1 MPSALPRL
9 HETQGVAGP
18 SKVRRHPAAC
28 PFRADEDFGEFWELC
43 RGHRRRGPR
52 DVRSTRRRHP
62 SIWPSLRP
70 RRQAAR
76 CRRRRTSL
84 PASLWAISRSQAG
97 QYRHVLLRTII
108 PPSSM
113 WITRG
118 SFFCPILPSH
128 LRHLLNRASVY
139 GLRKNVYRGG
149 CLPSLGMSIALSI
162 RSRRR
167 PNLAGLAAERCGE
180 LDSTG
185 FHVVPDLFGRVAPA
199 SGAAQDGHDPH
210 RLALEVLFGFTC
222 RIQEMSRQQ
231 GCCDSPLRLSSGQ
244 SLAHGPH
251 GCLRPV
257 AVGHRGEGAPGR
269 PNSMAAPRTS
279 PMPRPRSVP
288 RWRSF
293 YPR

>member
-1 MPSALPRL
+1 MSPPTNFTPGILVGDQQIAGRTVPACLVENHHTPVVDVDHQGQLLPPHLAL
-9 HETQGVAGP
+9 A
-18 SKVRRHPAAC
+18 
-28 PFRADEDFGEFWELC
+28 FED
-43 RGHRRRGPR
+43 
-52 DVRSTRRRHP
+52 
-62 SIWPSLRP
+62 SL
-70 RRQAAR
+70 
-76 CRRRRTSL
+76 T
-84 PASLWAISRSQAG
+84 
-97 QYRHVLLRTII
+97 
-108 PPSSM
+108 
-113 WITRG
+113 
-118 SFFCPILPSH
+118 
-128 LRHLLNRASVY
+128 RASVY

-167 PNLAGLAAERCGE
+167 PNLAGPAAERCGE

-244 SLAHGPH
+244 SLA
-251 GCLRPV
+251 RPTRLP
-257 AVGHRGEGAPGR
+257 ASGRTGHRGKGAPGR

-293 YPR
+293 YPRCTASASQRTGRPSIPAVTSSQRVLRR